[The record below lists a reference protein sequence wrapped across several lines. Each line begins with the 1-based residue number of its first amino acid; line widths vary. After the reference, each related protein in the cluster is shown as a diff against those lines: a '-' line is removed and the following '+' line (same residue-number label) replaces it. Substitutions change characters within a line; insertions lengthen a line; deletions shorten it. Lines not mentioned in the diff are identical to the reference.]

1 MVTVNLLRIFISK
14 ELISFM
20 VRVNLVRQLT
30 YKKQEILISTD
41 SKQNPRD
48 SNGDGQQEPCIIY
61 DMMQMLSPFPFV
73 LYAHWRFTDT
83 FVSLSHHILC
93 MFSSLQ
99 VLRQLCQMTRSLL
112 FFISIYTANCLK
124 AWDTFFASQNK
135 HKPWINY
142 EAMQLFSC
150 FLMLSDYSRTN
161 AIFLN
166 ITPSN
171 NNGDGD
177 NLFTCKISGSRSIDL
192 TLKPY
197 LLLKCSS

>member
-1 MVTVNLLRIFISK
+1 MANKSLALYMTWCRCFHLFFLF
-14 ELISFM
+14 FM
-20 VRVNLVRQLT
+20 HIEDSQIHLFHCHIT
-30 YKKQEILISTD
+30 YFTCFHLCKSYD
-41 SKQNPRD
+41 NYARWRD
-48 SNGDGQQEPCIIY
+48 P
-61 DMMQMLSPFPFV
+61 
-73 LYAHWRFTDT
+73 
-83 FVSLSHHILC
+83 
-93 MFSSLQ
+93 
-99 VLRQLCQMTRSLL
+99 LL

-124 AWDTFFASQNK
+124 AWDTFFASHDK
-135 HKPWINY
+135 HKLWINY

-150 FLMLSDYSRTN
+150 FLMLSDYSRAN
-161 AIFLN
+161 AMFLN